1 MLREILEPR
10 VNEDDPEGLVFSNN
24 GKLISVATLNAHFK
38 KICKN
43 AGIRPTTYQKK
54 KTNGTY
60 TTVNTS
66 EVFQYQLRHLYASL
80 GVLLKAEP
88 KALQMLM
95 GHAKIKTTMDI
106 YAEAQNELQQETAET
121 IDEFISYLTYEG
133 TSEDMETL
141 FKKIKE
147 LDLNTLEES
156 TVKIFKQELISLAN
170 IPKLEEQVKNIIL
183 ELSNIGQVIPIGDLQ
198 HINQDNRTRL
208 KLTYSLLDTLDQF
221 KTQTKN
227 IKKNGGKNVD
237 YEYTLNYIATTQK
250 LLNMIDKANGYE
262 PTKPPRA
269 VRTVSLKYISKSKTC
284 ITSNFQ
290 LK

>member
-1 MLREILEPR
+1 M
-10 VNEDDPEGLVFSNN
+10 
-24 GKLISVATLNAHFK
+24 H
-38 KICKN
+38 
-43 AGIRPTTYQKK
+43 GIRLTTYQKK
-54 KTNGTY
+54 KANGKY

-66 EVFQYQLRHLYASL
+66 AVFQYQLRHLYASL

-133 TSEDMETL
+133 TSEDMDNL
-141 FKKIKE
+141 FKKIKG

-156 TVKIFKQELISLAN
+156 TVKIFKQELIRLAN
-170 IPKLEEQVKNIIL
+170 IPKLDEQVKDIIL
-183 ELSNIGQVIPIGDLQ
+183 KLSNIGQVIPIGDLQ

-221 KTQTKN
+221 KTQTQN
-227 IKKNGGKNVD
+227 IKRNSGYNAD
-237 YEYTLNYIATTQK
+237 YEYTINYISTTQK
-250 LLNMIDKANGYE
+250 LLKIIDKATTYE
-262 PTKPPRA
+262 STKPP
-269 VRTVSLKYISKSKTC
+269 RTVSLKYRAISKSKTC
-284 ITSNFQ
+284 ITSKFQ